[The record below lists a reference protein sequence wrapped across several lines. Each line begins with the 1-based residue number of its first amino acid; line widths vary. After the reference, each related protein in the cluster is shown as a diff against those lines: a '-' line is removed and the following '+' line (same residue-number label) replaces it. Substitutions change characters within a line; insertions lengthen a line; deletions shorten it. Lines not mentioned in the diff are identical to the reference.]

1 VLRFFRVN
9 DPYRL
14 LGVLF
19 VMIAASFPLLLNSD
33 LTTIQEL
40 KDIVLGEA
48 LNNGKTMYTQ
58 LIDDTPWLA
67 SKFAQW
73 MEAIFGRSLT
83 ARHILALV
91 VLFFQAVYFSLILV
105 RNKAYSENNYFPALI
120 FGVLC
125 FFSFDVLSL
134 SDELWASVF
143 LLFAI
148 SNLFTEIEF
157 KVQRDETI
165 LNLGVYVGI
174 ASLFVFSYSIFLIGT
189 YIILLAFAR
198 ISVRKTFLLF
208 FGFLFPHALIIV
220 FYYFK
225 DGLPELFRSFYSANF
240 TVASVALVSWSS
252 LFWLSLTILVYFFF
266 SIMMLSREARFT
278 RYQSQL
284 LQVMFIWLLIALLNI
299 VIARERTPHCF
310 ITLAPSL
317 AYFISHYLLLI
328 RRRWIAEMMLWLFI
342 VTIVGIASFARWG
355 KLSSIDYS
363 TMLVKNQ
370 VKDTEVKGK
379 KILVLSDR
387 MDLYQNN
394 EMAGY
399 FLNWNLSKEI
409 FELSHY
415 YHDLVLIN
423 ESFQKDPPDIIID
436 EQNRMKTIFSRLP
449 LIAKQYER
457 KGNRY
462 EKKK

>member
-14 LGVLF
+14 LGVLL
-19 VMIAASFPLLLNSD
+19 VMIAASFPLLLKSD
-33 LTTIQEL
+33 LITVQEL
-40 KDIVLGEA
+40 KDMVLGEA

-73 MEAIFGRSLT
+73 TETLFGRSLT

-91 VLFFQAVYFSLILV
+91 LLFFQAVYFSLILV

-157 KVQRDETI
+157 RVQRDETI

-174 ASLFVFSYSIFLIGT
+174 ASLFVFSYSIFLVGT

-198 ISVRKTFLLF
+198 ISFRKTLLLF
-208 FGFLFPHALIIV
+208 FGFLFPHALLIA

-225 DGLPELFRSFYSANF
+225 DGLPELYHSFYGANL
-240 TVASVALVSWSS
+240 TLSSVALVSWQS
-252 LFWLSLTILVYFFF
+252 LLWLSFAILIYFFF

-299 VIARERTPHCF
+299 IVARERSPHSF
-310 ITLAPSL
+310 ITLVPSL

-328 RRRWIAEMMLWLFI
+328 RRKWIAEMMLWLFI
-342 VTIVGIASFARWG
+342 ITIVGIASLARWN
-355 KLSSIDYS
+355 KLDRVDYS
-363 TMLVKNQ
+363 ALLVKTQ
-370 VKDTEVKGK
+370 TKDVEVKGK
-379 KILVLSDR
+379 KILVLSAR

-409 FELSHY
+409 FELNHY

-423 ESFQKDPPDIIID
+423 ESFQKDPPEVIID
-436 EQNRMKTIFSRLP
+436 EQGQMNKIFSRLP

-462 EKKK
+462 ERKK